1 MIITMTGASGFIGRR
16 LLKNF
21 VSAGHEVRVL
31 SRHAGTNLPG
41 GVKLFAWDPLKG
53 PPPEDSLRD
62 TDAVVH
68 LAGEPVAQRWN
79 EEVKRRIR
87 DSRVI
92 GTRNLVAGM
101 GRMARRPEALVCA
114 SAVGY
119 YGSRGDEVLPET
131 AAPSDAWLSKVCV
144 EWEQEAKGAA
154 SLGTRV
160 ACVRTGLVLDPRGGA
175 LGRMLTP
182 FRMGVGGKLG
192 NGKQWMP
199 WIHLADIAALFQ
211 FVVET
216 PVSGALNGA
225 APYPV
230 TNAEFTRELAK
241 TVRRPAIFPVP
252 LFGLK
257 LLFGEMADVLL
268 DSQRIVPAA
277 AQAAGF
283 RFQYSQLGSALSNL
297 LG

>member
-1 MIITMTGASGFIGRR
+1 VIITMTGASGFIGRR

-21 VSAGHEVRVL
+21 TSAGHEVRVL

-53 PPPEDSLRD
+53 PPPEESLRD

-68 LAGEPVAQRWN
+68 LAGEPVSQRWN
-79 EEVKRRIR
+79 DEVKRRIR

-101 GRMARRPEALVCA
+101 GRMARRPETLVCA

-131 AAPSDAWLSKVCV
+131 AGPSDAWLSKVCV
-144 EWEQEAKGAA
+144 EWEQEAAA
-154 SLGTRV
+154 AGSLGTRV
-160 ACVRTGLVLDPRGGA
+160 VSIRTGLALDPRGGA
-175 LGRMLTP
+175 MQRMLTP

-192 NGKQWMP
+192 SGEQWMP

-211 FVVET
+211 FAIEQ

-241 TVRRPAIFPVP
+241 AVRRPAVFPVP
-252 LFGLK
+252 LFALK
-257 LLFGEMADVLL
+257 LLFGEMADILL
-268 DSQRIVPAA
+268 GSQRAVPMAA
-277 AQAAGF
+277 EAAGF
-283 RFQYSQLGSALSNL
+283 RFQYPQLGPALANL